1 MSRVMFTI
9 SYSITPERRENYL
22 QLIRDLKD
30 HFTTIGRKNY
40 SVFEAKGKKN
50 HFTEVFL
57 TESLEE
63 FDALE
68 DNHDEKTQELIQKLE
83 ALVDTGGMK
92 YSTMVE
98 VG

>member
-9 SYSITPERRENYL
+9 SYSIDPDRREEYVRL
-22 QLIRDLKD
+22 LGELKA
-30 HFTTIGRKNY
+30 HFATLGRKNY
-40 SVFEAKGKKN
+40 MVFESKGKKN

-63 FDALE
+63 FDTLE
-68 DNHDEKTQELIQKLE
+68 DNHDEKTQELIQRLE
-83 ALVDTGGMK
+83 ACVDKGGMK
-92 YSTMVE
+92 YSTGLE

>member
-9 SYSITPERRENYL
+9 SYGIKPDRRENYL
-22 QLIRDLKD
+22 QLIRELKE
-30 HFTTIGRKNY
+30 HFATLGRKNY

-57 TESLEE
+57 TDSIEE

-68 DNHDEKTQELIQKLE
+68 DNHDEKTQQLIQQLE
-83 ALVDTGGMK
+83 ESVDISGMK

>member
-22 QLIRDLKD
+22 QLIRDLKE
-30 HFTTIGRKNY
+30 HFATIGRKNY

-57 TESLEE
+57 TDSIEE

-68 DNHDEKTQELIQKLE
+68 DNHDEKTQDLIQKLE
-83 ALVDTGGMK
+83 AFVDQGGMK

>member
-1 MSRVMFTI
+1 MFTI
-9 SYSITPERRENYL
+9 TYGINPERRENYL
-22 QLIRDLKD
+22 QLIRDLKE
-30 HFTTIGRKNY
+30 HFTSLGRKNY

-57 TESLEE
+57 TESIEE

-68 DNHDEKTQELIQKLE
+68 DNHDEKTQELIQRLE
-83 ALVDTGGMK
+83 ALVDKGGMK

>member
-9 SYSITPERRENYL
+9 SYGITPERRDEYL
-22 QLIRDLKD
+22 KLLGELKS
-30 HFTTIGRKNY
+30 HFASLGRKNY
-40 SVFEAKGKKN
+40 MVFESRGKKD
-50 HFTEVFL
+50 HFNEVFL

-68 DNHDEKTQELIQKLE
+68 DNQDETTQELIQRLE
-83 ALVDTGGMK
+83 ECVDKGGMK

-98 VG
+98 VP